1 MGKAT
6 KAQLEQWNEALQIE
20 NRNLHKQLNE
30 RLEESDVYKSL
41 VKQLQEE
48 TQLKKMAYENLE
60 RYRARCQQLEDERDQ
75 RVVKPQEQHQD
86 IIKLQQDY
94 DTLKASYDALVEEH
108 SALTSNLDTVEAELR
123 AELQKAKAEKPHNER
138 GAGRKPV
145 LTDAQRNEV
154 HQLHAQGKSLRQ
166 IAAQMG
172 VTHTAI
178 AKIIKDGN

>member
-6 KAQLEQWNEALQIE
+6 KAQLEQWNEELQTE
-20 NRNLHKQLNE
+20 NRDLHRQLNE
-30 RLEESDVYKSL
+30 RLEESDAYKSL

-48 TQLKKMAYENLE
+48 AQLKKMAYESLE
-60 RYRARCQQLEDERDQ
+60 RYRVRCQQLEDERNQ
-75 RVVKPQEQHQD
+75 WAKPQEQHQD

-108 SALTSNLDTVEAELR
+108 YILTSNLDAMQ
-123 AELQKAKAEKPHNER
+123 AELQKIKAEKPHNER

-166 IAAQMG
+166 IAVQMG

-178 AKIIKDGN
+178 AKIVKEGN